1 MCDYAIHHYPSLVV
15 RGVDAREDIIQRGP
29 IVHGIGLPL
38 VGGAQLC
45 SGPQPRE
52 EILMSARA
60 FFCSILPVV
69 VAALALAGS
78 LQDLGGKIAPM
89 MVTAEIFKKGL
100 EFSET

>member
-1 MCDYAIHHYPSLVV
+1 
-15 RGVDAREDIIQRGP
+15 
-29 IVHGIGLPL
+29 
-38 VGGAQLC
+38 
-45 SGPQPRE
+45 
-52 EILMSARA
+52 MSARA

-89 MVTAEIFKKGL
+89 MATPEIFKKGL